1 MNTAMQQAPN
11 QVQAPSAPRAV
22 SSTEE
27 ADLLIKHL
35 HDVMDA
41 LLETVEEETKLV
53 RAGKLRDAAQLE
65 PTKAE
70 LSRLYTLDT
79 LRIKASQPY
88 VAKVA
93 TQGLSAL
100 RERHNMFHAILQM
113 NLTVLATAHA
123 VSEGIMRGAANE
135 LARKAQP
142 AGYGASGRAA
152 TPTKGVAQP
161 LTISRS
167 L

>member
-1 MNTAMQQAPN
+1 MNPATQQAEAQP
-11 QVQAPSAPRAV
+11 APRAV
-22 SSTEE
+22 ASTAE
-27 ADLLIKHL
+27 AELLIQHL

-41 LLETVEEETKLV
+41 LLETVEEETRLV
-53 RAGKLRDAAQLE
+53 RAGKLRDATALE

-70 LSRLYTLDT
+70 LSHLYTVDT
-79 LRIKASQPY
+79 IRIKASQPY

-93 TQGLSAL
+93 TQALSAL
-100 RERHNMFHAILQM
+100 RERHNMFQAILQM

-142 AGYGASGRAA
+142 AGYGATGRAA
-152 TPTKGVAQP
+152 TPPKGVAQP

>member
-1 MNTAMQQAPN
+1 MNAAMQQAEAQP
-11 QVQAPSAPRAV
+11 APRAV
-22 SSTEE
+22 ASAAE
-27 ADLLIKHL
+27 AELLIQHL
-35 HDVMDA
+35 HDVMEA
-41 LLETVEEETKLV
+41 LLETVEEETRLV
-53 RAGKLRDAAQLE
+53 RAGKLRDATALE

-70 LSRLYTLDT
+70 LSHLYTVDT
-79 LRIKASQPY
+79 IRIKASQPY

-93 TQGLSAL
+93 TQALSAL
-100 RERHNMFHAILQM
+100 RERHNMFQAVLQM

-142 AGYGASGRAA
+142 AGYGATGHAV
-152 TPTKGVAQP
+152 TPPKGVAQP
-161 LTISRS
+161 LTVSRS